1 MNNTKNINNVSL
13 CRFIFHDV
21 SNVKLITET
30 EDIEKGSCAYIN
42 SIGAMVVY
50 SNGYWYILSDD
61 IRLVNEKIF
70 VNMSG
75 ESTVNICDTKDTM
88 KNGINYLTNDN
99 IIYIKDNSDCMEVKC
114 L

>member
-1 MNNTKNINNVSL
+1 MNNANSILLN
-13 CRFIFHDV
+13 RFIFHDV

-75 ESTVNICDTKDTM
+75 ESTVNICGAKDSM
-88 KNGINYLTNDN
+88 NNGINYLTNDN
-99 IIYIKDNSDCMEVKC
+99 TIYIKDNSDCIEVKC
-114 L
+114 M